1 MNKVLVLISIVLLI
15 SCGTTQQ
22 HEKGDTK
29 ANYIPDSVELDVRHM
44 ITRNMYVSGCREKTW
59 DASVEI

>member
-1 MNKVLVLISIVLLI
+1 MNKVLVLICIVLLI

-29 ANYIPDSVELDVRHM
+29 TNYNHDSVELDVRHM
-44 ITRNMYVSGCREKTW
+44 TTMNMFASGYR
-59 DASVEI
+59 